1 MKYIVLDMEWN
12 QAHSSRCVD
21 SLPMP
26 LSGEIIQIGAVKI
39 GEDGAVEDTLRLN
52 IKPCYYTKL
61 HSGVRKLTGIT
72 AEDLANGLLFPDAA
86 HDLKKWCGEEFTLFI
101 WGFDDIAVLGE
112 NMAIWNLDF
121 SWIPPCYNLQFI
133 YCAQTG
139 SEKRQWTLTY
149 AAEVLGITLDIPA
162 HDALNDALYTAALLQ
177 KMDIKRGMAEY
188 DPADL
193 LTLDEQF
200 KVVDHIVLSGF
211 ATKQEAQA
219 SRKVRTIPC
228 PICGERMKYDG
239 FYRQNKSKRVSLPT
253 CSLHGD
259 YFCRIQFLK
268 CENGSYRVL
277 RTLYEAD
284 EKAKKY
290 YTEKRD
296 AALAAEEKAK
306 ASAKAAA
313 RTSVHRRHKKVK
325 ESKQA

>member
-149 AAEVLGITLDIPA
+149 AAEVLGIIPFVGA
-162 HDALNDALYTAALLQ
+162 AFETDEIRGLVTQMDKRRVMQVRIWRKEVSGTA
-177 KMDIKRGMAEY
+177 DST
-188 DPADL
+188 D
-193 LTLDEQF
+193 
-200 KVVDHIVLSGF
+200 
-211 ATKQEAQA
+211 
-219 SRKVRTIPC
+219 
-228 PICGERMKYDG
+228 
-239 FYRQNKSKRVSLPT
+239 N
-253 CSLHGD
+253 
-259 YFCRIQFLK
+259 
-268 CENGSYRVL
+268 
-277 RTLYEAD
+277 
-284 EKAKKY
+284 
-290 YTEKRD
+290 
-296 AALAAEEKAK
+296 
-306 ASAKAAA
+306 
-313 RTSVHRRHKKVK
+313 
-325 ESKQA
+325 